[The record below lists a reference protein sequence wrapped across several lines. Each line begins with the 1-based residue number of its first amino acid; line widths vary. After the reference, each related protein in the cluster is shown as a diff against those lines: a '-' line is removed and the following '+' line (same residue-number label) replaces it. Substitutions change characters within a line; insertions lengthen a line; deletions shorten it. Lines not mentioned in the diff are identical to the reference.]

1 MTGLMVRYVAF
12 LLALCLSGEVHA
24 VTAVSPS
31 GVTVNVSGAST
42 ASLTFQGL
50 DPKETSSRAVWCG
63 AVTAGVTGGSVT
75 VVNPCVPGTTYGV
88 LPQRNDLSR
97 ISGSG
102 AQRNFADVM
111 TVPESVARR
120 AYQDAQ
126 AGKSSEFYY
135 VRQFTGGAGG
145 DRWVV
150 VACRLAGGGAAGPL
164 ALTGVRVAFQTATG
178 EATIVNVARGE
189 SVPRFGATLSYNGS
203 GTLRGRWEAVL
214 PGDTLP
220 TDRDLL
226 SEASLPP
233 AQRSLQRRYA
243 LVERFEVP
251 VSPGG
256 RTYLPGP
263 DRSRVPVHTDGTHRL
278 LLRIEGSEGVAGF
291 PMPVLQYHVGAAESL
306 AGLRRPIAPVPA
318 GGVTQLLPE
327 DGAALGASQPVHLS
341 WREAPGAV
349 VYRVEFAD
357 EKEILFSAVV
367 EAGTAQYDAPPFLRE
382 RREKSVRWRVL
393 SLGRGSEVTGASG
406 FRVLRFE

>member
-1 MTGLMVRYVAF
+1 MVLLLRCLTV
-12 LLALCLSGEVHA
+12 LLALWSSGAAHA
-24 VTAVSPS
+24 VTTVSPN
-31 GVTVNVSGAST
+31 GVTVSASGPST
-42 ASLTFQGL
+42 AFLTFQAL
-50 DPKETSSRAVWCG
+50 DPKENSTQAFWCG

-75 VVNPCVPGTTYGV
+75 AVNPCVPGTTYGV

-111 TVPESVARR
+111 TIPGAVARR

-126 AGKSSEFYY
+126 AGKSSGFYY

-150 VACRLAGGGAAGPL
+150 VACRLAGSGAAGPL

-214 PGDTLP
+214 PGDTIP
-220 TDRDLL
+220 THQDLL

-233 AQRSLQRRYA
+233 EQRSLQRRYT
-243 LVERFEVP
+243 LVERFEAP
-251 VSPGG
+251 LSPGG

-306 AGLRRPIAPVPA
+306 AGLRRPIASVPA

-327 DGAALGASQPVHLS
+327 DAAALGPSRPLRLS
-341 WREAPGAV
+341 WREAPGAA

-367 EAGTAQYDAPPFLRE
+367 EAGTTQYDAPPFLRG
-382 RREKSVRWRVL
+382 RPEKSIRWRVL